1 MDSLSSVKRCHNK
14 QLLDDLKP
22 FPHNACLTPN
32 LQISIYILIN
42 ITTQQLNRYLQKFKD
57 YFYRERLG
65 TRSYSK
71 LF

>member
-42 ITTQQLNRYLQKFKD
+42 ITTQQGL
-57 YFYRERLG
+57 
-65 TRSYSK
+65 
-71 LF
+71 